1 MPTLRPFRDYNEKDV
16 LNLYTF
22 SGTPF
27 VDPVYQVTAYKGT
40 FVQITGDGFRV
51 DNEPTE
57 MIGSYGNFSINNFVA
72 QRYGA
77 TSKVAT
83 FQNPNGNVAPLGMTL
98 FDMRELDEN
107 LIPLKYSPRKAAEM
121 ESVISGQVVP
131 IVRRGTFL
139 YSGIRVSGGIPV
151 VAGANAYAG
160 FNGEIATSGNYKIG
174 VFLGQTGAAG
184 SGFNGSDLSATAL
197 VWINTQ

>member
-22 SGTPF
+22 SGTAF

-40 FVQITGDGFRV
+40 FVQITGDGFRP
-51 DNEPTE
+51 DNEPIE
-57 MIGSYGNFSINNFVA
+57 MVGAYGNFTVNNFVA

-77 TSKVAT
+77 AAKVAT
-83 FQNPNGNVAPLGMTL
+83 LQNPNGGVAPLGMTL

-107 LIPLKYSPRKAAEM
+107 LIPLKYNPRKAAEM
-121 ESVISGQVVP
+121 EAVISGQVVP

-139 YSGIRVSGGIPV
+139 YSGIRTSGGIAC
-151 VAGANAYAG
+151 VAGGSAYAG
-160 FNGEIATSGNYKIG
+160 YNGEIATSGVYKVG